1 MSDPPRRLPPLAALR
16 AAESAAR
23 TGSIAAAARE
33 LGVSSAAVS
42 QQLAL
47 LEAQLNRRLFERGR
61 HGVTPTAAGSAVL
74 PHLSEGFASLARI
87 AEVVGDAHAPGRIAI
102 SAPATAAFKWLPQ
115 VVPELQAEG
124 AGYRMD
130 FRIEDDPVDFGA
142 GGPDLRITYGDLPY
156 AGLDRAKLV
165 DDALVPLCAPGF
177 NADWRPQ
184 ALIHTDWGASYARPP
199 TWRDW
204 AGLAGLDPPDLRIG
218 HRTNATAISLD
229 MAARGQGIAL
239 ANALYAYQDLREGR
253 LTIPFGPTVPL
264 PAAYTLYYHPRR
276 PQVAALARELS
287 RAAQRDVAAVLAM
300 AAEGGAPAAQ
310 PPF

>member
-1 MSDPPRRLPPLAALR
+1 MATERLSLPPLTALR
-16 AAESAAR
+16 AAEAAAR

-42 QQLAL
+42 QQLNL
-47 LEAQLNRRLFERGR
+47 LEVQLNRRLFERGR
-61 HGVTPTAAGSAVL
+61 HGVAPTAAGSAIL
-74 PHLSEGFASLARI
+74 PHLHEGFASLARI

-115 VVPELQAEG
+115 VLPELQAGG
-124 AGYRMD
+124 AEFRMD

-156 AGLDRAKLV
+156 AGLERAPLV
-165 DDALVPLCAPGF
+165 NDALVPLCAPGF
-177 NADWRPQ
+177 EAAWRPE

-199 TWRDW
+199 SWRDW
-204 AGLAGLDPPDLRIG
+204 AELAGLPPPDLRIG

-239 ANALYAYQDLREGR
+239 ANALYAFHDLRERR
-253 LTIPFGPTVPL
+253 LVIPFRPTVPL
-264 PAAYTLYYHPRR
+264 PAAYTLYYRAGR
-276 PQVAALARELS
+276 PHVAALARELS
-287 RAAQRDVAAVLAM
+287 RAAQRDVAAVLDM
-300 AAEGGAPAAQ
+300 AAHGGDG
-310 PPF
+310 PPTV